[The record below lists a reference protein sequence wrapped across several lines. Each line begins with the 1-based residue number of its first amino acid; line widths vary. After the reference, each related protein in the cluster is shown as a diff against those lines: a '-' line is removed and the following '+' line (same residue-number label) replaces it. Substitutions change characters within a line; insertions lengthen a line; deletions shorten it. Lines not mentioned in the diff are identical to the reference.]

1 MSSKKFSW
9 KKLVLTVM
17 WTVVCTAT
25 IVLLVAAAR
34 NKNGKRCKDV
44 IVTITGVDGTE
55 YVSKKQI
62 LNTISGGRPD
72 LMKGAPI
79 KTFDLQQLEELLER
93 NLWIRNAELFF
104 DNNDVLHADITERE
118 PVARVFMVNG
128 QSFYI
133 DDMGE
138 QLPITNDQVARV
150 PVFTSFPNE
159 TTVARKK
166 DSLLQEQVKEMGH
179 YLMKNDF
186 WMAQVDQVN
195 INNYEFE
202 LVPKLGNH
210 LIQFGNTEKMEQKFN
225 RLLLF
230 YKNIMNKTGW
240 NYYSALDVRYDKQLV
255 AVRRDSVSL
264 FKSFVVEQN
273 NYEVSRAIDTSYINS
288 DTTLTTEK
296 PIINQEPNS
305 LLTSGAY
312 KSAPTP
318 TEPVLKSATVKPE
331 TNENRNAMKN
341 QLPTPASSKVEGEKT
356 LVKVSAQNPKPTE
369 QKPKPKTEEESVLN
383 EAKSQPVKKQPKAVM
398 KKKENE

>member
-44 IVTITGVDGTE
+44 IVTIKGVDETE

-128 QSFYI
+128 ESFYV

-159 TTVARKK
+159 TTAARKK

-179 YLMKNDF
+179 FLLKNDF

-210 LIQFGNTEKMEQKFN
+210 LIQFGNTEKMEQKFS

-230 YKNIMNKTGW
+230 YKNIMNRTGW

-296 PIINQEPNS
+296 PIINNEPNS
-305 LLTSGAY
+305 LLTSGTY
-312 KSAPTP
+312 KREPTSA
-318 TEPVLKSATVKPE
+318 EPVLKSATVKPE
-331 TNENRNAMKN
+331 TTQNRNSLKD
-341 QLPTPASSKVEGEKT
+341 QLPTPATSKVQGNNTQEKKT
-356 LVKVSAQNPKPTE
+356 TIQPKA
-369 QKPKPKTEEESVLN
+369 KPKTEEETVLN

>member
-1 MSSKKFSW
+1 MSSKKFSV
-9 KKLVLTVM
+9 KKLLLTVL
-17 WTVVCTAT
+17 WTVISTAT

-34 NKNGKRCKDV
+34 NKNGKRCRDV
-44 IVTITGVDGTE
+44 VINIKGVDGTE

-72 LMKGAPI
+72 LMQGAPI

-118 PVARVFMVNG
+118 PVARVFRVNG
-128 QSFYI
+128 ESFYI

-150 PVFTSFPNE
+150 PVFTSFPTE
-159 TTVARKK
+159 TTAAKKK
-166 DSLLQEQVKEMGH
+166 DSLLQEQVKEMGNFI
-179 YLMKNDF
+179 LKNDF
-186 WMAQVDQVN
+186 WMAQVEQVN
-195 INNYEFE
+195 ISNYEFE

-230 YKNIMNKTGW
+230 YKSIMNKTGW
-240 NYYSALDVRYDKQLV
+240 NYYSALDVRYNKQLV

-273 NYEVSRAIDTSYINS
+273 NYKVNTAIDSSYLNN
-288 DTTLTTEK
+288 DTTIKTEK
-296 PIINQEPNS
+296 PLINQDPNS

-312 KSAPTP
+312 MREPTSA
-318 TEPVLKSATVKPE
+318 EPVLKSATVKPE

-341 QLPTPASSKVEGEKT
+341 QLPTPKVKT
-356 LVKVSAQNPKPTE
+356 IVQNPKPTE
-369 QKPKPKTEEESVLN
+369 QKPKPKTVEESVLN